1 MLRPAVALALL
12 LTAGVVPLIAVALRW
27 DWYMDG
33 PLMVVLAVVGGYAA
47 GAWLPRRWV
56 LVGVVAAAAALV
68 TANQADSD
76 RYHWLD
82 DLVFFLVVVGG
93 PAAAGAAV
101 TARARQARRLSE
113 LQAELEEVQRTEV
126 ATARLD
132 EQSRISGEVHARLAE
147 QIAAIMVRAE
157 GARRAADPTALA
169 AIETEARSVLDRLRE
184 ALGSMRIDGRPDAA
198 VPVSEDT
205 VPRLRVL
212 DVAVPA
218 AIGLAL
224 AIETAV
230 ISSARGPV
238 WANAIAAS
246 AVVAPLVARRRHP
259 IVAPATSS
267 AAGVAMS
274 AVLTPLPETVTGV
287 ALLTVIFYSVGAWGR
302 RWWWLVGW
310 ALAALGTVS
319 MGWVSRR
326 NGGASGGDD
335 QWIVLIWAVG
345 AVAVGRITAGWQER
359 VRRTKAVVEEL
370 ERGRGAV
377 VRLAVAKEREVL
389 ASELHDTVA
398 HAMTVVCLQAGAH
411 KSAGTDYDDAL
422 QVIASVAER
431 SLVELRDG
439 LEAME
444 SADKPLDYSRIAALG
459 RRVGVDLRVSADDIE
474 PGPAAALAH
483 RVIREAVVNV
493 ARHAP
498 GASAAVRVHRSGND
512 LAVEVVDDGSKQP
525 ATLNGTGSGLRGLAE
540 TLEPM
545 GGKLEWGYR
554 EPRGFRVAAL
564 IPQEQR

>member
-224 AIETAV
+224 AIETADRK
-230 ISSARGPV
+230 S
-238 WANAIAAS
+238 
-246 AVVAPLVARRRHP
+246 VV
-259 IVAPATSS
+259 
-267 AAGVAMS
+267 
-274 AVLTPLPETVTGV
+274 
-287 ALLTVIFYSVGAWGR
+287 
-302 RWWWLVGW
+302 
-310 ALAALGTVS
+310 
-319 MGWVSRR
+319 
-326 NGGASGGDD
+326 
-335 QWIVLIWAVG
+335 
-345 AVAVGRITAGWQER
+345 
-359 VRRTKAVVEEL
+359 
-370 ERGRGAV
+370 
-377 VRLAVAKEREVL
+377 
-389 ASELHDTVA
+389 
-398 HAMTVVCLQAGAH
+398 
-411 KSAGTDYDDAL
+411 
-422 QVIASVAER
+422 
-431 SLVELRDG
+431 
-439 LEAME
+439 
-444 SADKPLDYSRIAALG
+444 
-459 RRVGVDLRVSADDIE
+459 
-474 PGPAAALAH
+474 
-483 RVIREAVVNV
+483 
-493 ARHAP
+493 
-498 GASAAVRVHRSGND
+498 
-512 LAVEVVDDGSKQP
+512 
-525 ATLNGTGSGLRGLAE
+525 
-540 TLEPM
+540 
-545 GGKLEWGYR
+545 
-554 EPRGFRVAAL
+554 
-564 IPQEQR
+564 